1 MQINW
6 TIKKKRGNFR
16 PYLKYTLILEDFEKK
31 LAVNAVSIQSSIP
44 VVPDSHSSTCM
55 PGINERNPDW
65 QPERFHYLS
74 VPHFKRGEIE
84 DFIRLPF
91 RASNEYPEVEASFRQ
106 LRHAYEKVVRK
117 AYGHE
122 PMDTDGQLGIT
133 AETKSCIAARVTADR
148 ILSIFGQP
156 DNEYVSEPVC
166 RNAVLR

>member
-1 MQINW
+1 MHINW

-16 PYLKYTLILEDFEKK
+16 PFLKYTLILEDFEKK
-31 LAVNAVSIQSSIP
+31 LAVNAVSIESSIP

-55 PGINERNPDW
+55 PGTNERCPGW

-91 RASNEYPEVEASFRQ
+91 RSSNEYPEVEASFLQ
-106 LRHAYEKVVRK
+106 LRHAYEQVVRN

-122 PMDTDGQLGIT
+122 PMDTGGRLGIT
-133 AETKSCIAARVTADR
+133 AETKSCIAAKVTADR
-148 ILSIFGQP
+148 ILSLFSEP
-156 DNEYVSEPVC
+156 DSESIQFVSETF
-166 RNAVLR
+166 L